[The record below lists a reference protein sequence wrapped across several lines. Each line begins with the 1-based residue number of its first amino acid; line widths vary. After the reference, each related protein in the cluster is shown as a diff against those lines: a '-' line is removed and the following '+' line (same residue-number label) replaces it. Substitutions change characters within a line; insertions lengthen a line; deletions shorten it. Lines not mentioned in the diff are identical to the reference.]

1 MACVGSLR
9 TRPPF
14 CSILS
19 VNIWLSVP
27 NPTDRIDLFSPAL
40 RFPPLRVIPL
50 TFNFSVTPFAYGGA
64 ERFVITTSHL

>member
-1 MACVGSLR
+1 M
-9 TRPPF
+9 
-14 CSILS
+14 
-19 VNIWLSVP
+19 P
-27 NPTDRIDLFSPAL
+27 NPTDRMDLSSPAL